1 VARDAR
7 KPLLAGD
14 ARKTHETLWTLRTRM
29 SVQAVM
35 TRMTTHSAGTD
46 RARRT
51 TDSNLLFDMLVKLIY
66 ASDIAVETVYL
77 TAE

>member
-1 VARDAR
+1 
-7 KPLLAGD
+7 
-14 ARKTHETLWTLRTRM
+14 M

-46 RARRT
+46 RAGRA

-66 ASDIAVETVYL
+66 AGDVAVKSVYL
-77 TAE
+77 KGE